1 MGGGASS
8 VAERLTGVPLTE
20 IPLTGVPLTGA
31 SLVACSGAPAEARF
45 RDFFAVSIRNPNTR
59 AAYARAAADFCG
71 FAAGAGIGSLA
82 AVEPVHVAAWVEA
95 LGRSHAPATVKQRLA
110 ALRMLFDW
118 LVVGQIVPLNP
129 AAPVRGPRHVV
140 RRGKT
145 PVLGRDEA
153 RALIAAIDASTLIGL
168 RDRAFIGLMVYSFA
182 RVGAAVAM
190 RVEDFYPSGRRWWVR
205 LHEKGGKHHEL
216 PAHHNLE
223 AWLHAYI
230 DAAGIGPDQGGAGVG
245 RAGVGRASVGRD
257 GVGRASIGRDGRGPL
272 FRSAARRSGLL
283 TTRPLLARNALD
295 LVRRRA
301 RAAGIATPVSNH
313 TFRATGIT
321 AYLENGGTLE
331 GAQAIA
337 AHESPRTTKLYDRTA
352 DSVTLDEI
360 ERIIL

>member
-1 MGGGASS
+1 MTRAATSM
-8 VAERLTGVPLTE
+8 VPGDTLAPGSQE
-20 IPLTGVPLTGA
+20 IIA
-31 SLVACSGAPAEARF
+31 RSGARAENRF
-45 RDFFAVSIRNPNTR
+45 RDFFAVNIRNPHTR
-59 AAYARAAADFCG
+59 AAYARAAAGFCD
-71 FAAGAGIGSLA
+71 FAAGAGLGSLG
-82 AVEPVHVAAWVEA
+82 AVKPVHVAAWVEA
-95 LGRSHAPATVKQRLA
+95 LGRVHAPATVKQRLA
-110 ALRMLFDW
+110 GLRMLFDW
-118 LVVGQIVPLNP
+118 LVIGQVVPLNP

-145 PVLGRDEA
+145 PVLERAAA
-153 RALIAAIDASTLIGL
+153 RALIDGIGTDTLIGL

-190 RVEDFYPSGRRWWVR
+190 RVEDFYPNGRRWWVR

-230 DAAGIGPDQGGAGVG
+230 EAAGIAGDRHG
-245 RAGVGRASVGRD
+245 L
-257 GVGRASIGRDGRGPL
+257 L
-272 FRSAARRSGLL
+272 FRAAAGRTGRL
-283 TTRPLLARNALD
+283 TARPLLARNALD

-352 DSVTLDEI
+352 DRITLDEI

>member
-1 MGGGASS
+1 MQPAVSAASS
-8 VAERLTGVPLTE
+8 PD
-20 IPLTGVPLTGA
+20 
-31 SLVACSGAPAEARF
+31 LVAWSGARAEDRF
-45 RDFFAVSIRNPNTR
+45 RDFFVVSIRNPNTR
-59 AAYARAAADFCG
+59 AAYARAATEFCD
-71 FAAGAGIGSLA
+71 FAAGAGLGTLG

-95 LGRSHAPATVKQRLA
+95 LGRAHAPATVKQRLA
-110 ALRMLFDW
+110 GVRMLFDW
-118 LVVGQIVPLNP
+118 LVLGQVVPANP

-145 PVLGRDEA
+145 PVLDRAEA
-153 RALIAAIDASTLIGL
+153 RALLDGIGTETLVGL

-190 RVEDFYPSGRRWWVR
+190 RVEDFYPAGRRWWVR

-223 AWLHAYI
+223 AWLHAYV
-230 DAAGIGPDQGGAGVG
+230 DAAGIGPDRTGNCGG
-245 RAGVGRASVGRD
+245 D
-257 GVGRASIGRDGRGPL
+257 PRGPL
-272 FRSAARRSGLL
+272 FRAAAGRTGRL
-283 TTRPLLARNALD
+283 TARPLLARNALD

-301 RAAGIATPVSNH
+301 RAAGIATRVSNH

-331 GAQAIA
+331 KAQAIA

-352 DSVTLDEI
+352 DRITLDEI

>member
-1 MGGGASS
+1 MNAAS
-8 VAERLTGVPLTE
+8 
-20 IPLTGVPLTGA
+20 
-31 SLVACSGAPAEARF
+31 AEALPEFPGTFSPDLILRSGTQARNRF
-45 RDFFAVSIRNPNTR
+45 RDFFAVNIRNPHTR
-59 AAYARAAADFCG
+59 AAYARAAAEFCDF
-71 FAAGAGIGSLA
+71 AVEARLGSLG
-82 AVEPVHVAAWVEA
+82 AVEPVHIAAWIEA

-110 ALRMLFDW
+110 GLRMLFDW
-118 LVVGQIVPLNP
+118 LVVGQVVPTNP

-140 RRGKT
+140 KRGKT
-145 PVLGRDEA
+145 PVLDRAQA
-153 RALIAAIDASTLIGL
+153 RALLEGIDTGTLIGL

-190 RVEDFYPSGRRWWVR
+190 RVEDFYPNGRRWWVR

-223 AWLHAYI
+223 VWLLAYVE
-230 DAAGIGPDQGGAGVG
+230 AAGIGPDQGAD
-245 RAGVGRASVGRD
+245 RRR
-257 GVGRASIGRDGRGPL
+257 PL
-272 FRSAARRSGLL
+272 FRAAAGRTGRL
-283 TTRPLLARNALD
+283 TTRPLLPRNALD

-301 RAAGIATPVSNH
+301 RAAGIATAVSNH

-331 GAQAIA
+331 KAQAIA

-352 DSVTLDEI
+352 DKVTLDEI